1 MEFGLD
7 VSQHR
12 LSWDEIVDRARFAEE
27 VGFDGVWVFD
37 HFTPLYG
44 RGPGPCLEAWTLL
57 AALGA
62 ATERIRLGPLV
73 TGITYRHPSLL
84 ATEAVTA
91 DHVSGGRIEL
101 AVGAAWHEAEHRA
114 LGMDFPPTAERVR
127 RLEEAIQVIE
137 LLMTTDGASFEG
149 RYYRLDGATYNP
161 RPVQKPRPPLWI
173 GGGGEKLML
182 PLIARRADVWHGFGS
197 PSTFAR
203 KSRLLDELAQKA
215 NRDPASIRRS
225 TGLSLSEPW
234 AQVRATVEELAAIGV
249 SYLTVSW
256 PSEGR
261 KRLEEFVER
270 VMPELRALEP
280 EPR

>member
-62 ATERIRLGPLV
+62 ATDRIRLGPLV

>member
-197 PSTFAR
+197 PSSFAR

-234 AQVRATVEELAAIGV
+234 DQVRATVEELATIGV

-256 PSEGR
+256 PSEGQ

-270 VMPELRALEP
+270 VMPGLRALEP

>member
-1 MEFGLD
+1 VEFGLD

-197 PSTFAR
+197 PSSFAR